1 MSGIPGLKPMG
12 HAIGRVARP
21 NPNASQAEKLRG
33 TAQQLQS
40 VFVEQMFKAMR
51 ETVPE
56 DGEFSGGQGEAMFR
70 GLLDQQVA
78 ETVPSQWTG
87 DHSLGE
93 VLVRQLSRSF
103 PETPAAPASAQE
115 K

>member
-1 MSGIPGLKPMG
+1 MSAIPGLKPAG

-21 NPNASQAEKLRG
+21 NANASQVDKLRG

-51 ETVPE
+51 ATVPD
-56 DGEFSGGQGEAMFR
+56 DGVFSGGPGEEMFR

-78 ETVPSQWTG
+78 ETVPTRWNG

-93 VLVRQLSRSF
+93 VLVKQLSRSL
-103 PETPAAPASAQE
+103 PAAPGAPAPAQE